1 MMQKQFSKEEQLI
14 KFFNKKYED
23 SKTNEVSINKH
34 ELPDLNLSEKEA
46 SRTIYLLQE
55 EGLLKIKQKSVHDD
69 FSVFWTVTL
78 NPSCVYYFD
87 NKKSDKKEQR
97 RLLFNE
103 IRAWITL
110 IIAIAALIHSIYTT
124 DSKSVSSHSADLES
138 APSVSDNQVHIP

>member
-1 MMQKQFSKEEQLI
+1 MQKQLSKEEQLI
-14 KFFNKKYED
+14 KFFNDKFKN

-97 RLLFNE
+97 RQMFNE

-124 DSKSVSSHSADLES
+124 DSKNVSSHSAELES

>member
-1 MMQKQFSKEEQLI
+1 MQKQFSKEEQLI
-14 KFFNKKYED
+14 KFFNEKFEN

-69 FSVFWTVTL
+69 FSVFGQLHLTL
-78 NPSCVYYFD
+78 RVFIILII
-87 NKKSDKKEQR
+87 KSQIKKEQR

-124 DSKSVSSHSADLES
+124 DSKSVSSQSYEL
-138 APSVSDNQVHIP
+138 PSVSDNLVHIP

>member
-1 MMQKQFSKEEQLI
+1 MQKQLSKEERLI
-14 KFFNKKYED
+14 KFFNDKFKN

-87 NKKSDKKEQR
+87 NKKSDIKEQR
-97 RLLFNE
+97 RKLFNE

-124 DSKSVSSHSADLES
+124 DSKNVSSLSAELES